1 MNIDGVNTLAC
12 LCMRF
17 LNRLLRI
24 TRGLQQETDNYRPHS
39 YRHEAG
45 VAYLPVAAHVRGQGP
60 GSGLDPFLQ
69 AVQVDQAVLAA

>member
-12 LCMRF
+12 LCMCF
-17 LNRLLRI
+17 LSLLLRI
-24 TRGLQQETDNYRPHS
+24 PWISRQEADIDRPHS
-39 YRHEAG
+39 YRHRPG